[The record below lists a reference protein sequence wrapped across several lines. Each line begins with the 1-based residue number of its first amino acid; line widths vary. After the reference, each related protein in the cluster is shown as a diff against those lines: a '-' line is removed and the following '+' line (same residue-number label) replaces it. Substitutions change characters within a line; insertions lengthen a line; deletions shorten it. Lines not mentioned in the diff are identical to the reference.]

1 MKITKR
7 QLRKII
13 KEEKQK
19 LISESSMEQSYQYAE
34 KILEDAIKELAGVFS
49 DGQLGN
55 GALDAKMNGNTVIYE
70 MLSQAAL
77 IADEFAG
84 NPKRSF

>member
-19 LISESSMEQSYQYAE
+19 LIREYGYGNNDPWEELDIALADIIGAVGEESATKYINAWVKNDHKTM
-34 KILEDAIKELAGVFS
+34 IAIKNTESEDEYDF
-49 DGQLGN
+49 
-55 GALDAKMNGNTVIYE
+55 LD
-70 MLSQAAL
+70 
-77 IADEFAG
+77 
-84 NPKRSF
+84 